1 MKLYEVNEAIERLL
15 EQIEVDEETGEVPE
29 NTEEIMKQVDALDME
44 RTSILEYL
52 AKVVLNTR
60 AEAAMIRAEEQR
72 LKARR
77 EALGKKEDRLM
88 AILDR
93 ECSGKKTS
101 LGVATLSYRKTA
113 RIEVSDKNSAIDWMI
128 KNHHT
133 DCYRIAA
140 PEVYKPAVKK
150 LISSGVS
157 VPGCTLVDDY
167 SCSLK

>member
-1 MKLYEVNEAIERLL
+1 MKLYEINLEIMRLADAIPF
-15 EQIEVDEETGEVPE
+15 DEETGEILGDE
-29 NTEEIMKQVDALDME
+29 DELFNQINALQME
-44 RTSILEYL
+44 RKSILEYL

-60 AEAAMIRAEEQR
+60 AEATMIRAEEQR

-93 ECSGKKTS
+93 ECAGQKTS

-113 RIEVSDKNSAIDWMI
+113 RIEVLDKNSAIDWMI
-128 KNHHT
+128 KNHHP

-150 LISSGVS
+150 LISSGVA